1 MKKEKKN
8 VTRTKII
15 KDKREIMKIKEEEIL
30 GR

>member
-30 GR
+30 WR